1 MEETAIMIIGHILP
15 LLGTMLGSAF
25 VFFRQLMSLVEA
37 IMRAAR
43 KHDKMVADMAALAC
57 LTDIIDIIVENYK
70 TQTPCAGT
78 PLKPF
83 DDVLVLALSVSSPR
97 TMRGGRDFHPERIPK
112 AEAPSQAH
120 QAQAQTKAATVTAT
134 PTAWT
139 DLDASRTG
147 GSTSAP

>member
-1 MEETAIMIIGHILP
+1 MEETAIMIIGLILP

-70 TQTPCAGT
+70 SQTP
-78 PLKPF
+78 
-83 DDVLVLALSVSSPR
+83 
-97 TMRGGRDFHPERIPK
+97 
-112 AEAPSQAH
+112 
-120 QAQAQTKAATVTAT
+120 
-134 PTAWT
+134 
-139 DLDASRTG
+139 
-147 GSTSAP
+147 